1 MSLRF
6 YTFVFTDVVVVFGYE
21 ALSANKTI
29 AELWDGRFRRGDI
42 DLVVTIP
49 PTIRKLEGNRR
60 GVVFLSLPPPSTG
73 CGVE

>member
-29 AELWDGRFRRGDI
+29 AELWDGRFRGDI
-42 DLVVTIP
+42 GLVCAA
-49 PTIRKLEGNRR
+49 EGRM
-60 GVVFLSLPPPSTG
+60 VAS
-73 CGVE
+73 